1 MGIAAELL
9 KHVHIA
15 HKNLG
20 TSNDT
25 HHLATTAL
33 AAAEANAA
41 IPPLSAAQRKQ
52 FQQALDQVAKH
63 APETFESILETGK

>member
-33 AAAEANAA
+33 AAAEEDCGMLEIALAE
-41 IPPLSAAQRKQ
+41 
-52 FQQALDQVAKH
+52 QQAAVGCSKQQKK
-63 APETFESILETGK
+63 TGKGLESPLISPN